1 MNLERF
7 SKLFDLTG
15 RVAVVTGGAQG
26 NGQAIANALDDAGAT
41 VIVTDIVYGE
51 LSHGLHESI
60 TDRRM
65 MNVTDEAAVEK
76 TMRDIFDRYGKL
88 DILINNAGIMYKE
101 YIYDLDIERFK
112 KVLDVNLHGTVICTK
127 HASKYM
133 KQQHW
138 GRIVNIAS
146 SQTYLC
152 SETYSAYAASKSAIS
167 HLTRIWGNELAPY
180 NVLVNGLCPCFGKT
194 PMMEASIERVA
205 QEKGLDYKG
214 AYDYFAQAV
223 PLKRILELD
232 EVANWVIALCGELGD
247 ASTGCNFAI
256 TCGQVQ
262 L

>member
-112 KVLDVNLHGTVICTK
+112 KVLDVNLNGTVICTK
-127 HASKYM
+127 H
-133 KQQHW
+133 HD
-138 GRIVNIAS
+138 R
-146 SQTYLC
+146 T
-152 SETYSAYAASKSAIS
+152 
-167 HLTRIWGNELAPY
+167 
-180 NVLVNGLCPCFGKT
+180 
-194 PMMEASIERVA
+194 
-205 QEKGLDYKG
+205 
-214 AYDYFAQAV
+214 
-223 PLKRILELD
+223 
-232 EVANWVIALCGELGD
+232 
-247 ASTGCNFAI
+247 
-256 TCGQVQ
+256 
-262 L
+262 